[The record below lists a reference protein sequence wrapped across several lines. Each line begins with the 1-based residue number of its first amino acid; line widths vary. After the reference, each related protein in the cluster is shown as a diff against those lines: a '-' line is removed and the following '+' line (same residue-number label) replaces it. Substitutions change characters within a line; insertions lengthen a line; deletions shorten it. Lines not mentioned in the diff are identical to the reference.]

1 MEGTNPSSPSPL
13 FPSTYLPIWRGH
25 VLLSMVN
32 AAFEYNIKLLL
43 LSNPGSG
50 GVSLSLAALMETR
63 SRNSHS
69 FSNLETSQSHQLS
82 LCGEGR
88 SASPLPGY

>member
-1 MEGTNPSSPSPL
+1 M
-13 FPSTYLPIWRGH
+13 
-25 VLLSMVN
+25 LSMVN
-32 AAFEYNIKLLL
+32 APFEYYIKLLL

-50 GVSLSLAALMETR
+50 GVRLSLPVLMETR

-69 FSNLETSQSHQLS
+69 SSNLEISQSERLS